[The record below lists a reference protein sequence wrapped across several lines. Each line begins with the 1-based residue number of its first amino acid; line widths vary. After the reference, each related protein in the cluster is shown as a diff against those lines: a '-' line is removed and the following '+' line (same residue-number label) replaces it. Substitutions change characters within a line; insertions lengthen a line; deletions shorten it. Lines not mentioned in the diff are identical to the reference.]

1 MAAFLSAQL
10 DFIFFFY
17 GLAFILLGAVCFAI
31 ARGGQEQSWAMLGL
45 FGFVHGAS
53 EWLDLIALIIGDNLA
68 FTVARTAVMGA
79 SFLFLIEFA
88 RQEAVG
94 LGWRMPGRWLYVPL
108 ISFVALA
115 GVAGGLTTANVSA
128 RYALGLVGA
137 TATSWILLRNA
148 KEFSGTEKLWA
159 VAAAI
164 GFGLYAVAAG
174 VITPATPFWPASVFN
189 YEWFFRSTG
198 IPIQLVRGLLA
209 CWIACSVWAIWGQK
223 RIQTVS
229 SARYASYVRTQF
241 IWTLAAMGAILV
253 SGWVLTDYLGAIYK
267 RDVEAQS
274 RGDIDLLASRLNG
287 ETAITEVMVKLLAG
301 APAVQALMGDGRLQG
316 GERMLELAVEASG
329 SERGS
334 ILDRSGT
341 VVAASGSRESV
352 FSGAGSFGN
361 SPDFRKSMNG
371 DAGYHLAFD
380 AETGDS
386 NYLASYPI
394 RGDSGDVAGVA
405 VLVKSLHSFGADL
418 GQYSRTFFMIDPHGV
433 IVLTNRPEMML
444 RTMWPLSTETQLE
457 VARQLGELK
466 NQPMTARE
474 VLNAE
479 WTLVD
484 GAHDFVRRRYIDHTQ
499 WSLVILKPS
508 QEIFP
513 SRLLGIAITLLMT
526 IMILVYVLGRER
538 AIHDHIQMEKRLEL
552 QELASDM
559 QFQATTDPLTGL
571 SNRLRFNEAMAL
583 EMSRSRRYGTPLSLV
598 LYDIDHFKT
607 VNDTHGHLTGDKV
620 LVQISQFVAGQIRI
634 ADLLARWGGEEFA
647 ILLPEA
653 NIEMAGQFAD
663 KLRES
668 IRQSHFDEAGTL
680 TCSFGIAEFEPTDTA
695 KTLISRA
702 DKALYQAKI
711 NGRDRVEL
719 SLQRAEV
726 DARAE
731 SAA

>member
-1 MAAFLSAQL
+1 
-10 DFIFFFY
+10 
-17 GLAFILLGAVCFAI
+17 
-31 ARGGQEQSWAMLGL
+31 
-45 FGFVHGAS
+45 
-53 EWLDLIALIIGDNLA
+53 
-68 FTVARTAVMGA
+68 
-79 SFLFLIEFA
+79 
-88 RQEAVG
+88 
-94 LGWRMPGRWLYVPL
+94 
-108 ISFVALA
+108 
-115 GVAGGLTTANVSA
+115 
-128 RYALGLVGA
+128 
-137 TATSWILLRNA
+137 
-148 KEFSGTEKLWA
+148 
-159 VAAAI
+159 
-164 GFGLYAVAAG
+164 
-174 VITPATPFWPASVFN
+174 
-189 YEWFFRSTG
+189 
-198 IPIQLVRGLLA
+198 
-209 CWIACSVWAIWGQK
+209 
-223 RIQTVS
+223 
-229 SARYASYVRTQF
+229 
-241 IWTLAAMGAILV
+241 
-253 SGWVLTDYLGAIYK
+253 
-267 RDVEAQS
+267 
-274 RGDIDLLASRLNG
+274 
-287 ETAITEVMVKLLAG
+287 
-301 APAVQALMGDGRLQG
+301 
-316 GERMLELAVEASG
+316 
-329 SERGS
+329 
-334 ILDRSGT
+334 
-341 VVAASGSRESV
+341 
-352 FSGAGSFGN
+352 
-361 SPDFRKSMNG
+361 
-371 DAGYHLAFD
+371 
-380 AETGDS
+380 
-386 NYLASYPI
+386 
-394 RGDSGDVAGVA
+394 
-405 VLVKSLHSFGADL
+405 
-418 GQYSRTFFMIDPHGV
+418 MIDPHGV